1 MTYPHKALYENQAFA
16 TLPKPITYLIS

>member
-1 MTYPHKALYENQAFA
+1 MTYPHKALYENKAFA